1 MSNNDLSKHLPE
13 GVTWIK
19 AAVAAIPMVGGALGH
34 LIFDKADAIRLG
46 NIEAA
51 LAALSEQIKTIKSE
65 NLNKYW
71 FESEEA
77 LAAFKMMAD
86 EVSYE
91 PDFKKVNDLGYIVA
105 ACGSN
110 DHVDDDKKLAVLEH
124 LSKLSH
130 TQIKI
135 LSVIATLPR
144 QEKIISTGGVEQQA
158 KAIWFSGIASALQSG
173 PSFWDGTLMLV
184 EELELLESYNTV
196 RQVQLL
202 GPSERAYE
210 LTTLGRRAASYLH
223 TVQL

>member
-1 MSNNDLSKHLPE
+1 MSQNDLSKHLPE

-34 LIFDKADAIRLG
+34 LIFDKADAIRLR
-46 NIEAA
+46 NIETA
-51 LAALSEQIKTIKSE
+51 LAALAEQLKAIEAES
-65 NLNKYW
+65 LNKSW

-91 PDFKKVNDLGYIVA
+91 PDPKKVNDLGYIVA
-105 ACGSN
+105 VCGSN
-110 DHVDDDKKLAVLEH
+110 EHVEDDKKLAVLEH

-130 TQIKI
+130 TQLRI

-144 QEKIISTGGVEQQA
+144 QEKTISTGGLEQQA
-158 KAIWFSGIASALQSG
+158 KAIWFSDIASTLQAG

-196 RQVQLL
+196 RQIQLM

-210 LTTLGRRAASYLH
+210 LTALGRRAASYLH
-223 TVQL
+223 TAQL

>member
-1 MSNNDLSKHLPE
+1 MSQNDLSKHLPE

-34 LIFDKADAIRLG
+34 LIFDKADAIRLR
-46 NIEAA
+46 NIEVA
-51 LAALSEQIKTIKSE
+51 LAALAEQLKTIEIES
-65 NLNKYW
+65 LNKSW

-77 LAAFKMMAD
+77 LAVFKMMAD

-91 PDFKKVNDLGYIVA
+91 PDPKKVNDLGYIVA

-110 DHVDDDKKLAVLEH
+110 EHVDDDKKLAVLEH

-130 TQIKI
+130 TQLRI

-144 QEKIISTGGVEQQA
+144 QEKTISAAGLEQQA
-158 KAIWFSGIASALQSG
+158 KAIWFSDIASTLQAG
-173 PSFWDGTLMLV
+173 PSFWNGTLMLV

-196 RQVQLL
+196 RQIQLM

-210 LTTLGRRAASYLH
+210 LTALGRRAASYLH
-223 TVQL
+223 TAQL

>member
-1 MSNNDLSKHLPE
+1 MSQKDLSKHLPE

-19 AAVAAIPMVGGALGH
+19 AAVSAIPMVGGPLGH
-34 LIFDKADAIRLG
+34 LIFDKADSIRLR
-46 NIEAA
+46 NIETA
-51 LAALSEQIKTIKSE
+51 LAALAEQIKSLEIEK
-65 NLNKYW
+65 LNKSW

-77 LAAFKMMAD
+77 LAAFKTMAE

-91 PDFKKVNDLGYIVA
+91 PDSQKVNDLGYIVA

-110 DHVDDDKKLAVLEH
+110 EHINDDKKLAILEH
-124 LSKLSH
+124 LARLSH

-144 QEKIISTGGVEQQA
+144 QEKTISTGGLEQQA
-158 KAIWFSGIASALQSG
+158 NAIWFNDIASALQTG
-173 PSFWDGTLMLV
+173 PSFWSGTLMLV

-196 RQVQLL
+196 RQVQLM

-210 LTTLGRRAASYLH
+210 LTALGRRAASYLH
-223 TVQL
+223 TAKL